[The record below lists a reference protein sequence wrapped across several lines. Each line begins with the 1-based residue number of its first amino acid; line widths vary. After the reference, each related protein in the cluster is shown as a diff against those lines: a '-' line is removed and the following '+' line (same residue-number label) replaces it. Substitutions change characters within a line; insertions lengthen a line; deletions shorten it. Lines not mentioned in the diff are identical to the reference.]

1 MNIMS
6 LKIKTIILSSIF
18 FSFLSCVYAKPVSKN
33 SDHESDAAIQD
44 SVLFYINKY
53 RQQHGL
59 SKLTMDNRIVI
70 QAKQHSLDMANH
82 RMPFGHKD
90 FGKRIATLRTQIKN
104 TGGGAENVAYNY
116 KNAQEVVR
124 QWLRSP
130 GHKRNIVGQYNLTG
144 IGVARDKLGKLYYT
158 QIFIQTGKNS
168 KSYATFKSP
177 TLSVP
182 FFGILRKS

>member
-1 MNIMS
+1 MS
-6 LKIKTIILSSIF
+6 LKTKIIILSSIF
-18 FSFLSCVYAKPVSKN
+18 FSFLSCIYAKPVSKN
-33 SDHESDAAIQD
+33 GESDTAIQN
-44 SVLFYINKY
+44 SVLFYINEY

-90 FGKRIATLRTQIKN
+90 FGKRITTLRTQIKN

-116 KNAQEVVR
+116 KSAQEVVR

-130 GHKRNIVGQYNLTG
+130 GHKKNIVGYYNLTG
-144 IGVARDKLGKLYYT
+144 IGVARDKQGKLYYT

-168 KSYATFKSP
+168 KSYATFKRP

-182 FFGILRKS
+182 FFGIIRNGSFG